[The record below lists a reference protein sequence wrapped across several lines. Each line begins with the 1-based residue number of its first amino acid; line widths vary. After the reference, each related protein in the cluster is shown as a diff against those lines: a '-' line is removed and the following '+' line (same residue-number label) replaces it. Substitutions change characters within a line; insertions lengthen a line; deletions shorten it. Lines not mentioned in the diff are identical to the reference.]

1 LMASRNSFKS
11 SAGLC
16 FLACAVLCAPSIRIL
31 MISET
36 TKLSKGF
43 IKSFRSIFE
52 VGHER
57 TRFQVYFPEVCIE
70 QGDGKAQ
77 TFECPMRHLKLPQE
91 TASVASLEMAMGRWS
106 FLDCMGRRRNQ

>member
-1 LMASRNSFKS
+1 
-11 SAGLC
+11 
-16 FLACAVLCAPSIRIL
+16 
-31 MISET
+31 
-36 TKLSKGF
+36 
-43 IKSFRSIFE
+43 
-52 VGHER
+52 
-57 TRFQVYFPEVCIE
+57 VYFPEVCIE